1 MREGLAFAASVIP
14 LAEEDARTGVAAIA
28 VGACLL
34 GVLAPVATAAGASLS
49 KRCVI
54 RSFPG

>member
-1 MREGLAFAASVIP
+1 LAFAGSVIP

-34 GVLAPVATAAGASLS
+34 GVLAPVAIAAGASLS
-49 KRCVI
+49 NTRNPKL
-54 RSFPG
+54 SG